1 MLVGGGVGFGGAG
14 TGFSG
19 RSPATSGL
27 LHGPRSRRAGLCCA
41 QAHHHCGCPH
51 STGGKTDRTEETGP
65 LAPFPVTLQAWR
77 GPGLSEPGPDSPGA
91 LPPAWPGRPM
101 PLSRPIRVPSSRGR
115 RGYLCTW
122 TFDGLSLVTPDFLT
136 EGDTQGSQEATFVQ
150 EWPATGVS
158 GKLLLHLELGT
169 RALEVEASS
178 TTDIRPA
185 LPLTWRHRLQS
196 RMSTHSAGLASILLV
211 ELRPPLILV
220 FMLKKKNEKK

>member
-1 MLVGGGVGFGGAG
+1 
-14 TGFSG
+14 
-19 RSPATSGL
+19 
-27 LHGPRSRRAGLCCA
+27 
-41 QAHHHCGCPH
+41 
-51 STGGKTDRTEETGP
+51 
-65 LAPFPVTLQAWR
+65 
-77 GPGLSEPGPDSPGA
+77 
-91 LPPAWPGRPM
+91 M
-101 PLSRPIRVPSSRGR
+101 PLSLPIRVPSSRGR

-122 TFDGLSLVTPDFLT
+122 TVDGLSLVTPDSCQT
-136 EGDTQGSQEATFVQ
+136 EGDTQGSQEATFVRS
-150 EWPATGVS
+150 GLKRVS

-196 RMSTHSAGLASILLV
+196 RMPTHSAGLASILLV